1 MYVLVG
7 MAGNALHGDNFL
19 CQNVERFVMQ
29 VTVAQSMKSVD
40 ICQRLSNLYRDIY
53 LFRFDPLT
61 GEIYILAGETLSVSI
76 DQNGNVEVYA

>member
-1 MYVLVG
+1 
-7 MAGNALHGDNFL
+7 
-19 CQNVERFVMQ
+19 MQ

-76 DQNGNVEVYA
+76 SQNGNVEVYA